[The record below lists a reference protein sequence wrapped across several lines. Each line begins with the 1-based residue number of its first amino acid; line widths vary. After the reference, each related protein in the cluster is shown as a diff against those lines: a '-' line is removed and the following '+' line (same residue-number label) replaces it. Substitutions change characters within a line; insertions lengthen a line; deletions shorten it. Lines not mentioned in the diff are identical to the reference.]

1 MARRLI
7 QLEIAARYTR
17 AFSRE
22 AGRLNQLVVEMER
35 AQHERR
41 NSPLS
46 ARYRCAPAATL
57 STSPSRA

>member
-1 MARRLI
+1 MTRRLI

-22 AGRLNQLVVEMER
+22 AGRLNHLVVEMER
-35 AQHERR
+35 A
-41 NSPLS
+41 
-46 ARYRCAPAATL
+46 AAPR